1 MSLHVQQSGSLLM
14 IRRRSFI
21 AGIFGFVAGGNN
33 ASNGTQI
40 GHGPHFHP
48 SSTTAILS
56 AYEKPI
62 TTVTS
67 IV

>member
-40 GHGPHFHP
+40 GHGPYFIHP
-48 SSTTAILS
+48 PQLQFSRLMRSRS
-56 AYEKPI
+56 QP
-62 TTVTS
+62 
-67 IV
+67 